1 MPSNKRLK
9 DLEYNVF
16 KKDMDSNNTPDN
28 IIGTKD
34 SGCLTTLGAIIVF
47 IVVIVCI
54 VGFMQVGKNGPS
66 LTCAAPG
73 CSNRLKPGS
82 NYCWLHS
89 NQSNTKRSTSGS
101 SSSSSSSSSLGNG
114 SVIGG
119 SSSSEPKKRNKIW
132 NGDGN
137 SKSKNSTSTGNS
149 SSSGSSSSSG
159 GGSSTGN

>member
-16 KKDMDSNNTPDN
+16 KKDLDSNNTPDN

-34 SGCLTTLGAIIVF
+34 SGCLTSLGAIIVL

-54 VGFMQVGKNGPS
+54 IGFMQVGKNGPA

-89 NQSNTKRSTSGS
+89 TQSNTRRSTSGS
-101 SSSSSSSSSLGNG
+101 SSSGSSSSSSSGNG

-119 SSSSEPKKRNKIW
+119 SSSSSEPKKRNKIW
-132 NGDGN
+132 NGEGN
-137 SKSKNSTSTGNS
+137 NKSS
-149 SSSGSSSSSG
+149 SSSGSSSSSS
-159 GGSSTGN
+159 GGSSIGN

>member
-16 KKDMDSNNTPDN
+16 KKDLDSNNTPDN

-34 SGCLTTLGAIIVF
+34 SGCLTSLGAIIVL

-54 VGFMQVGKNGPS
+54 IGFMQVGKNGPT

-89 NQSNTKRSTSGS
+89 TQSNTRRSTSGS
-101 SSSSSSSSSLGNG
+101 SSSSSSSSSSGNG

-119 SSSSEPKKRNKIW
+119 SSSSGETKTRSKIW
-132 NGDGN
+132 GGAGN
-137 SKSKNSTSTGNS
+137 DKSNKSSSSSSS
-149 SSSGSSSSSG
+149 SSSGSSSSG
-159 GGSSTGN
+159 GGSSIGN

>member
-16 KKDMDSNNTPDN
+16 KKDLDSNNTPDN

-34 SGCLTTLGAIIVF
+34 SGCLTSLGAIIVL

-54 VGFMQVGKNGPS
+54 IGFMQVGKNGPA

-89 NQSNTKRSTSGS
+89 TQSNTRRSTSGS
-101 SSSSSSSSSLGNG
+101 SSSGSSSSSSSGNG

-119 SSSSEPKKRNKIW
+119 SSSSSEPKKRNKIW
-132 NGDGN
+132 NGEGN
-137 SKSKNSTSTGNS
+137 NKSS
-149 SSSGSSSSSG
+149 SSSGSSASSSG
-159 GGSSTGN
+159 GSSIGN